1 MALAGQL
8 ISFVLVSES
17 AAIRPEGPG
26 DKGRCLMLPKLVDK
40 NCQDTKY
47 LWSIPNHSCFELAGD
62 SRISLKARGITAL
75 VKEGSL
81 GGTVGPLPAH

>member
-1 MALAGQL
+1 MAYQMALAGQL

-47 LWSIPNHSCFELAGD
+47 LW
-62 SRISLKARGITAL
+62 
-75 VKEGSL
+75 
-81 GGTVGPLPAH
+81 